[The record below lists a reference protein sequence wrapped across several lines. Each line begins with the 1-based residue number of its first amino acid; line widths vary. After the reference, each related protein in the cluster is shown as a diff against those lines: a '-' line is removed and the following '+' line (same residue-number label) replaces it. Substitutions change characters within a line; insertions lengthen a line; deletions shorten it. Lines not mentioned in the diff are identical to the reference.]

1 MSETRNIVVV
11 GASFGGLGAAHYIC
25 KHIFPKLQQSKDAR
39 YVLHL
44 IDPSTHFWWHIAAPR
59 QIVSVK
65 ELTIEKSFVP
75 IRDGFK
81 QYPNLQDSIV
91 FTQASATAL
100 NTQDRKL
107 TITKAD
113 GSSETLDY
121 YALVIATGVK
131 TPTPLTGFHGNYT
144 TSEQALKDMNAKLA
158 SAKEVVISGG
168 GPIGVETAGEI
179 ATQYGGKAKI
189 TLIAGGDKL
198 LPVFNKSRAQKA
210 QKLLE
215 KIGVEVVYGVKATG
229 KNDTADG
236 KTEVLLDNGK
246 SMTAD
251 VYIPAYGVTP
261 NTDWL
266 PEELKG
272 NKGYVATNAATLRVD
287 KAGPR
292 VYAAGD
298 VAGVDKGGVMA
309 MYATIPILGSNIA
322 HDLLEEAKLG
332 TSPEKKYAFKEAET
346 QLVPVGPK
354 TGVAA
359 FNGWGMP
366 GFAVGFI
373 KGKDYMIGFMNAFT
387 EGKKF

>member
-11 GASFGGLGAAHYIC
+11 GASFGGLGVAHYIC
-25 KHIFPKLQQSKDAR
+25 KHILPKLRQSQDAK

-75 IRDGFK
+75 IKDCFK
-81 QYPNLQDSIV
+81 QYPTLQDSIV

-144 TSEQALKDMNAKLA
+144 VSEQALKDMNAKLA
-158 SAKEVVISGG
+158 SAKEIVISGG
-168 GPIGVETAGEI
+168 GPVGVETAGEI
-179 ATQYGGKAKI
+179 ATQYGSKAKI

-198 LPVFNKSRAQKA
+198 LPVLNKSRAEKA
-210 QKLLE
+210 QRLLE
-215 KIGVEVVYGVKATG
+215 KIGVKVVYGVKATG

-266 PEELKG
+266 PEELRG
-272 NKGYVATNAATLRVD
+272 PKGYVATNAATLRVD
-287 KAGPR
+287 KAGAR

-309 MYATIPILGSNIA
+309 MNATIPILGSNMA
-322 HDLLEEAKLG
+322 HDLLEDAKAG

-346 QLVPVGPK
+346 QVVPVGPK

-366 GFAVGFI
+366 AFAVRLI
-373 KGKDYMIGFMNAFT
+373 KGKDYMLGF
-387 EGKKF
+387 